1 MADYKVPPYFDEL
14 SPKIAFGNFS
24 NVSCGGTYEI
34 FQDLNETKR
43 RINPFSSRGV
53 SYSSGKYIT
62 LK

>member
-14 SPKIAFGNFS
+14 NPKIAFGNFS

-43 RINPFSSRGV
+43 RIDPSS
-53 SYSSGKYIT
+53 SSAANARSVE
-62 LK
+62 